1 MAEQHPLQVHITKHE
16 RGLII
21 APVGDIGTHEA
32 PSLRSAVKQAFEQRP
47 MRIVVDLA
55 GVSYMATA
63 GLATLVEAQQ
73 LARKANTTLVLA
85 GLQDRV
91 RAVFEISRLTSVFR
105 ITGTI
110 DEALQA

>member
-1 MAEQHPLQVHITKHE
+1 MSDHTGLQVGMQKRE
-16 RGLII
+16 GGLVLT
-21 APVGDIGTHEA
+21 PVGDIGTHEA
-32 PSLRSAVKQAFEQRP
+32 PSLRTAVKQAFEQRP

-73 LARKANTTLVLA
+73 LARKGNVALVLT
-85 GLQDRV
+85 GLQERV

-105 ITGTI
+105 IATSL
-110 DEALQA
+110 DDALKS